1 MKICPCAHHCLVAG
15 ARYRSKNSMVL
26 DPFASRLAIGDEEW
40 REKIRVLDELQSFV
54 GIHASSLTS
63 EHLNALVVPFRTMLR
78 SSVVKKACDVFSE
91 LAQLLRQKVKPLV
104 DKVFQAMMEAR
115 GGSNKIRDSC
125 LQYLWIV
132 LTNWSPTVLEA
143 VKPRIQDSLSDAS
156 PLCREVGRQCYGQF
170 IALWPAKKLELQAK
184 LSPTAMKYLAAL
196 NFADKVV
203 PECESKDYMGR
214 AIENPPHED
223 DDTKHLSSQI
233 ATLEAALQLS
243 KQVVAQLKAEN
254 ESLRIEHRQ
263 SHVRMRSLQTQTT
276 MLETLV
282 KDADLDQQRQQV
294 DATAA
299 IQSKND
305 ENRRLQGLLTS
316 ALNQVDRLSSS
327 QWKPSACPCRRH
339 RFLRTRAYS
348 LDAAVGETCEEA
360 KSKQSTDTT
369 RLFCQAKS
377 QTSNPDDQTERLQ
390 NDLANMTAMVESVQ
404 VEKAQLNDQVD
415 SLGKQLE
422 HLQKTLHDVQV
433 DGAFE
438 QTKHL
443 NMEAEFVDKIHDLEQ
458 QLEAATAENEVMTEQ
473 LATSASTCAALKAEM
488 DVVKSQLSKVT
499 ADCTDLESDR
509 QAVLVEIDRVRTE
522 LTSKLARKEV
532 TLDRLKTENTMVQ
545 MKVEA
550 LMKTNE
556 ELHSIVKIT
565 EDAYYQIRED
575 VSSQSL
581 EEVECMAGVK
591 AENDSLQARVQ
602 GLLKQL
608 DAAESTN
615 GQLRDLVTEAEADKE
630 ELKDNLQATVSQLE
644 ACQYR
649 AEMADDAVGKVR
661 RELSSQLQAKDEE
674 LMNLTFDNQAL
685 RSQVESLG
693 QRVDELQSC
702 IKFTEDAYYQMRED
716 VSSQALDD
724 VASVAPVKAENESLQ
739 TRVHDLLEQR
749 DELDHVNQ
757 QLRHDVESLKSTLN
771 QLHERETGMS
781 QHLRDVE
788 AQLQTTTE
796 ENCQLRS
803 DLCSQSL
810 LDAEAAE
817 KSQHE
822 TQVLQIQVQSLH
834 KQLVGLEAVL
844 AVGREAYRKL
854 QSDLDVQSHV
864 KRDNDRL
871 RVEIAA
877 LTDQL
882 DALQAA
888 EQAASSS
895 KEELMV
901 LSAKAAEAHAELKRV
916 QSQASTYQHS
926 IRDLEARLQS
936 LQQDNAQL
944 HAALA
949 TQSTKQADA
958 RAKLKFEN
966 QCLQSRVDSLQRQ
979 LLDTSRGICDMDIS
993 MQDEVCIELTQRELE
1008 SPSNPSKPTTTISPE
1023 EHKASNKQ
1031 PAPLGAAS
1039 RW

>member
-1 MKICPCAHHCLVAG
+1 
-15 ARYRSKNSMVL
+15 SKNSMVL

-115 GGSNKIRDSC
+115 GGSNK
-125 LQYLWIV
+125 
-132 LTNWSPTVLEA
+132 
-143 VKPRIQDSLSDAS
+143 
-156 PLCREVGRQCYGQF
+156 
-170 IALWPAKKLELQAK
+170 
-184 LSPTAMKYLAAL
+184 
-196 NFADKVV
+196 
-203 PECESKDYMGR
+203 KDYMGR

-339 RFLRTRAYS
+339 RSIRTRAYS
-348 LDAAVGETCEEA
+348 LDATVGETCEEA
-360 KSKQSTDTT
+360 KSTQSTDTT
-369 RLFCQAKS
+369 RLLCQVKS
-377 QTSNPDDQTERLQ
+377 QPSNPDDQTERLQ
-390 NDLANMTAMVESVQ
+390 NGLANMTAMVESVQ

-433 DGAFE
+433 DEAFE

-458 QLEAATAENEVMTEQ
+458 QLQAATAENEVVTEQ
-473 LATSASTCAALKAEM
+473 LATSASTYAALKAEM

-499 ADCTDLESDR
+499 ADCADLETDR
-509 QAVLVEIDRVRTE
+509 QAVVVEIDRVRTE

-615 GQLRDLVTEAEADKE
+615 GHLRDLVTEAEADKE
-630 ELKDNLQATVSQLE
+630 ELKDNLQATVSQLD

-649 AEMADDAVGKVR
+649 ADMADDAVGKVR

-749 DELDHVNQ
+749 DELDHINQ

-771 QLHERETGMS
+771 QLHERETVMS

-834 KQLVGLEAVL
+834 KQVVGLEAVL

-1008 SPSNPSKPTTTISPE
+1008 SPSNPSKPTTTISPD

-1039 RW
+1039 RWNQQVFAYRERGNLMAQRQLNGKCYYDHSCVLIHIPEIWLW